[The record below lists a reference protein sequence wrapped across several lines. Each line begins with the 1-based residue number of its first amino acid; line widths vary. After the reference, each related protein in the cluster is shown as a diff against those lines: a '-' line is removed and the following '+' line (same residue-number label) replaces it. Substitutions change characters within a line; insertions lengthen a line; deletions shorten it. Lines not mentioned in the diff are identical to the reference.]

1 MPLHLK
7 QKRIRAFLHVK
18 CFLKGRNCPYAFFE
32 AQKTHSRCVVPCSH
46 THPGISPFQ
55 MLLKGWELPRCV
67 FPGSKN
73 ASGHFSISNASQRVG
88 TAPMRFSG
96 LKKRI
101 RAFLHFKCFL
111 KGGSCPDAFFQAQK
125 THPGI
130 SPFQMLLEGW
140 ELPRC
145 VFSKFRECILSRVIR
160 IIIKFVE
167 CIL

>member
-1 MPLHLK
+1 MWLG
-7 QKRIRAFLHVK
+7 AFTSETK
-18 CFLKGRNCPYAFFE
+18 
-32 AQKTHSRCVVPCSH
+32 

-55 MLLKGWELPRCV
+55 MFLEGHMRFSRLKKRIPDALFHAHTR
-67 FPGSKN
+67 
-73 ASGHFSISNASQRVG
+73 ISNASRRVG

>member
-1 MPLHLK
+1 MRFSRLK
-7 QKRIRAFLHVK
+7 KRIPDALFHAHTRIRAFLHFK
-18 CFLKGRNCPYAFFE
+18 CFSKGGNCPDAFFR
-32 AQKTHSRCVVPCSH
+32 AQK

-55 MLLKGWELPRCV
+55 MLLEGWELPRCV
-67 FPGSKN
+67 FRGSKN
-73 ASGHFSISNASQRVG
+73 AFQMRCSMLTHASGHFSISNASRRVG

-111 KGGSCPDAFFQAQK
+111 KGGSCPDAFFEAQK
-125 THPGI
+125 TH
-130 SPFQMLLEGW
+130 S
-140 ELPRC
+140 RC